1 LPEHDLAL
9 LTHAARAAGE
19 IAMRYWRRTPKS
31 WEKGDQGPVT
41 EADIAVNDMLQ
52 LDLRGA
58 RPDYG
63 WLSEETPDDLSRC
76 NHEYTFIID
85 PIDGTRAFIA
95 GEQHFSHSL
104 AIARNGVV
112 TAAVVYLPALDQLYT
127 ATHDGPALCDGEPIG
142 CSQKCLAD
150 DANILTTKANL
161 SHLHWRADPPV
172 FRRSFRASLAYR
184 LCLVADGSFDG
195 MITFRDTW
203 EWDIA
208 AGGLIARRA
217 GATVTDCQGGD
228 LRFNSVTA
236 QTRGV
241 LACAPGLHSDLRQH
255 INANRV

>member
-1 LPEHDLAL
+1 LPAHDLAL

-19 IAMRYWRRTPKS
+19 IAMRHWRNAPKS

-52 LDLRGA
+52 LELRNA
-58 RPDYG
+58 RPGYG
-63 WLSEETPDDLSRC
+63 WLSEETPDDLSRRD
-76 NHEYTFIID
+76 HEFAFIID
-85 PIDGTRAFIA
+85 PIDGTRAFLA

-104 AIARNGVV
+104 AVAQNGVV

-127 ATHDGPALCDGEPIG
+127 AAHDGPALRDGEPIG
-142 CSQKCLAD
+142 CSQKRLAD
-150 DANILTTKANL
+150 DANILTTSANL
-161 SHLHWRADPPV
+161 LAQYWRAAPPV

-208 AGGLIARRA
+208 AGGLIAQRA
-217 GATVTDCQGGD
+217 GATVTDCHGAA
-228 LRFNSVTA
+228 LRFNGATA
-236 QTRGV
+236 QTPGI
-241 LACAPGLHSDLRQH
+241 LACAPALHSDLRQH
-255 INANRV
+255 INA